1 MNGLAIGFDFEPL
14 LELLAMAALV
24 GAVPLVWWQWRHR
37 GDAAAKRLRALTVLA
52 TFLTF
57 DLILIGA
64 LTRLT
69 DSGLGCPDWPG
80 CYGSA
85 SPIGA
90 KAEILAAQTAMPTGP
105 VTHGKAWMEMLH
117 RYMAGGVGFLLVVL
131 AVVSWWVWWRGRRTG
146 EATPS
151 PWWAT
156 LSLVW
161 ILVQGFFGAWTVT
174 MKLFPAIVTTHLLLA
189 LGLLMLLA
197 WQAESYAPKP
207 LAWSAGLRRAFAAFT
222 VLAIA
227 QVALGGWV
235 STNYAVLACQ
245 DFPTC
250 QGQWLPPTDFEH
262 GFTLWRELGRGAH
275 GGWLPFE
282 ALTAIHL
289 AHRGGA
295 MIVFA
300 ALLAL
305 AWTLWR
311 QGGSR
316 TGGEGGNDGGGLEA
330 RRWARR
336 LLAVGAW
343 QLASGLSNVVLGWPL
358 VAALA
363 HTGGAAALLLM
374 CAIVL
379 ARLRAGTTRDVI
391 EPVPVRAGILTMGS
405 K

>member
-1 MNGLAIGFDFEPL
+1 MNGLALGFDFEPL
-14 LELLAMAALV
+14 LELLAVAALV
-24 GAVPLVWWQWRHR
+24 GAVPLLIWQWRHR
-37 GDAAAKRLRALTVLA
+37 HDSTARRLRALTVLA
-52 TFLTF
+52 AFLTF

-85 SPIGA
+85 SPLGA
-90 KAEILAAQTAMPTGP
+90 RDEIHAAQTAMPTGP

-131 AVVSWWVWWRGRRTG
+131 AVLSWTVWWRHRRASKAVG
-146 EATPS
+146 SSQGAAIS

-156 LSLVW
+156 VSLIW
-161 ILVQGFFGAWTVT
+161 ILVQGLFGAWTVT
-174 MKLFPAIVTTHLLLA
+174 MKLFPAIVTSHLLLA
-189 LGLLMLLA
+189 FGLLVLLA
-197 WQAESYAPKP
+197 WQAESYEPRP
-207 LAWSAGLRRAFAAFT
+207 LRWPAGLRAAIGGFT
-222 VLAIA
+222 LLVIA
-227 QVALGGWV
+227 QIALGGWV

-250 QGQWLPPTDFEH
+250 QGQWLPPTDFNH
-262 GFTLWRELGRGAH
+262 GFTLWRELGRGAQ
-275 GGWLPFE
+275 GGYLPFE

-289 AHRGGA
+289 AHRAGA
-295 MIVFA
+295 MIVFV

-305 AWTLWR
+305 AAALWR
-311 QGGSR
+311 QGASDPA
-316 TGGEGGNDGGGLEA
+316 GEG

-358 VAALA
+358 LAALA

-374 CAIVL
+374 CSIVL
-379 ARLRAGTTRDVI
+379 ARSRAGARTCVIETTRHSVGLMT
-391 EPVPVRAGILTMGS
+391 VSS

>member
-24 GAVPLVWWQWRHR
+24 GAVPLLAWQWRHR
-37 GDAAAKRLRALTVLA
+37 GDTAARRLRALTVLA

-131 AVVSWWVWWRGRRTG
+131 AGLSWWVWRRGRRTG

-156 LSLVW
+156 LSLAWV
-161 ILVQGFFGAWTVT
+161 LVQGLFGAWTVT
-174 MKLFPAIVTTHLLLA
+174 MKLFPAIVTLHLLLA

-197 WQAESYAPKP
+197 WQAESYAPRP
-207 LAWSAGLRRAFAAFT
+207 LRWPAGLRRAVLAFT
-222 VLAIA
+222 GLAIA

-250 QGQWLPPTDFEH
+250 QGQWLPPTDFQH

-275 GGWLPFE
+275 GDWLPFE

-289 AHRGGA
+289 AHRAGA
-295 MIVFA
+295 MVVFA

-305 AWTLWR
+305 AWALWR
-311 QGGSR
+311 QDGQSGPGGQGA
-316 TGGEGGNDGGGLEA
+316 GGEG

-336 LLAVGAW
+336 LLAVGGW

-374 CAIVL
+374 CAILL
-379 ARLRAGTTRDVI
+379 ARLRAGRSSTVI
-391 EPVPVRAGILTMGS
+391 EPAAQRAGLLTMGS

>member
-90 KAEILAAQTAMPTGP
+90 KAEILAAQAAMPTGP

-131 AVVSWWVWWRGRRTG
+131 AVLSWWVWSRGRRTG

-156 LSLVW
+156 LSLAWV
-161 ILVQGFFGAWTVT
+161 LVQGLFGAWTVT
-174 MKLFPAIVTTHLLLA
+174 MKLFPAIVTMHLLLA

-197 WQAESYAPKP
+197 GQAESYAPRP
-207 LAWSAGLRRAFAAFT
+207 LSWSPGLRRAFTGFT
-222 VLAIA
+222 VLAIV

-262 GFTLWRELGRGAH
+262 GFTLWREPGRGAH

-289 AHRGGA
+289 THRAGA

-305 AWTLWR
+305 AGAVWR
-311 QGGSR
+311 QGGAGD
-316 TGGEGGNDGGGLEA
+316 GGEGLEA

-379 ARLRAGTTRDVI
+379 ARLRAGTTRTVI
-391 EPVPVRAGILTMGS
+391 EPALQRAGLPTVS
-405 K
+405 LK

>member
-24 GAVPLVWWQWRHR
+24 GAVPLLAWQWRHR
-37 GDAAAKRLRALTVLA
+37 GDTAARRLRALTVLA

-131 AVVSWWVWWRGRRTG
+131 AGLSWWVWRRGRRTG

-156 LSLVW
+156 LSLAWV
-161 ILVQGFFGAWTVT
+161 LVQGLFGAWTVT
-174 MKLFPAIVTTHLLLA
+174 MKLFPAIVTLHLLLA

-207 LAWSAGLRRAFAAFT
+207 LPWPAGLRRAVLAFT
-222 VLAIA
+222 GLAIA

-250 QGQWLPPTDFEH
+250 QGQWLPPTDFQH

-275 GGWLPFE
+275 GDWLPFQ

-289 AHRGGA
+289 AHRAGA
-295 MIVFA
+295 MVVFA

-305 AWTLWR
+305 AWALWR
-311 QGGSR
+311 QDGQSGRGGQGA
-316 TGGEGGNDGGGLEA
+316 GGEG

-336 LLAVGAW
+336 LLAVGGW

-374 CAIVL
+374 CAILL
-379 ARLRAGTTRDVI
+379 ARLRAGRSSTVI
-391 EPVPVRAGILTMGS
+391 EPAAQRAGLLTMGS

>member
-24 GAVPLVWWQWRHR
+24 GAVPLLAWQWRHR
-37 GDAAAKRLRALTVLA
+37 GDTAARRLRALTVLA

-131 AVVSWWVWWRGRRTG
+131 AGLSWWVWWRGRRTG

-156 LSLVW
+156 LSLAWV
-161 ILVQGFFGAWTVT
+161 LVQGLFGAWTVT
-174 MKLFPAIVTTHLLLA
+174 MKLFPAIVTLHLLLA

-197 WQAESYAPKP
+197 WQAESYAPRP
-207 LAWSAGLRRAFAAFT
+207 LRWPAGLRRTVLAFT
-222 VLAIA
+222 GLAIA

-250 QGQWLPPTDFEH
+250 QGQWLPPTDFQH

-275 GGWLPFE
+275 GDWLPFE

-289 AHRGGA
+289 AHRAGA
-295 MIVFA
+295 MVVFA

-305 AWTLWR
+305 AWALWR
-311 QGGSR
+311 QDGQSGQGGQGA
-316 TGGEGGNDGGGLEA
+316 GGEG

-336 LLAVGAW
+336 LLAVGGW

-374 CAIVL
+374 CAILL
-379 ARLRAGTTRDVI
+379 ARLRAGRSSTVI
-391 EPVPVRAGILTMGS
+391 EPAAQRAGLLTMGS

>member
-24 GAVPLVWWQWRHR
+24 GAVPLLAWQWRHR
-37 GDAAAKRLRALTVLA
+37 GDTAARRLRALTVLA

-131 AVVSWWVWWRGRRTG
+131 AGLSWWVWWRGRRTG

-156 LSLVW
+156 LSLAWV
-161 ILVQGFFGAWTVT
+161 LVQGLFGAWTVT
-174 MKLFPAIVTTHLLLA
+174 MKLFPAIVTLHLLLA
-189 LGLLMLLA
+189 LGLPMLLA

-207 LAWSAGLRRAFAAFT
+207 LRWPAGLRRAVLAFT
-222 VLAIA
+222 GLAIA

-250 QGQWLPPTDFEH
+250 QGQWLPPTDFQH

-275 GGWLPFE
+275 GDWLPFE

-289 AHRGGA
+289 AHRAGA
-295 MIVFA
+295 MVVFA

-305 AWTLWR
+305 AWALWR
-311 QGGSR
+311 QDGQRGPGGQGA
-316 TGGEGGNDGGGLEA
+316 GGEG

-336 LLAVGAW
+336 LLAVGGW

-374 CAIVL
+374 CAILL
-379 ARLRAGTTRDVI
+379 ARLRAGRSSTVI
-391 EPVPVRAGILTMGS
+391 EPAAQRAGLLTMGS

>member
-24 GAVPLVWWQWRHR
+24 GAVPLLAWQWRHR
-37 GDAAAKRLRALTVLA
+37 GDTAARRLRALTVLA

-131 AVVSWWVWWRGRRTG
+131 AGLSWWVWRRGRRTG

-156 LSLVW
+156 LSLAWV
-161 ILVQGFFGAWTVT
+161 LVQGLFGAWTVT
-174 MKLFPAIVTTHLLLA
+174 MKLFPAIVTLHLLLA

-207 LAWSAGLRRAFAAFT
+207 LPWPAGP
-222 VLAIA
+222 
-227 QVALGGWV
+227 GSWV
-235 STNYAVLACQ
+235 
-245 DFPTC
+245 
-250 QGQWLPPTDFEH
+250 E
-262 GFTLWRELGRGAH
+262 
-275 GGWLPFE
+275 
-282 ALTAIHL
+282 
-289 AHRGGA
+289 
-295 MIVFA
+295 
-300 ALLAL
+300 
-305 AWTLWR
+305 
-311 QGGSR
+311 
-316 TGGEGGNDGGGLEA
+316 
-330 RRWARR
+330 
-336 LLAVGAW
+336 
-343 QLASGLSNVVLGWPL
+343 PL
-358 VAALA
+358 
-363 HTGGAAALLLM
+363 
-374 CAIVL
+374 
-379 ARLRAGTTRDVI
+379 
-391 EPVPVRAGILTMGS
+391 
-405 K
+405 

>member
-24 GAVPLVWWQWRHR
+24 GAVPLLAWQWRHR
-37 GDAAAKRLRALTVLA
+37 GDTAARRLRALTVLA

-131 AVVSWWVWWRGRRTG
+131 AGLSWWVWRRGRRTG

-156 LSLVW
+156 LSLAWV
-161 ILVQGFFGAWTVT
+161 LVQGLFGAWTVT
-174 MKLFPAIVTTHLLLA
+174 MKLFPAIVTLHLLLA

-207 LAWSAGLRRAFAAFT
+207 LRWPAGLRRAVLAFT
-222 VLAIA
+222 GLAIA

-250 QGQWLPPTDFEH
+250 QGQWLPPTDFRH

-275 GGWLPFE
+275 GDWLPFE

-289 AHRGGA
+289 AHRAGA
-295 MIVFA
+295 MVVFA

-305 AWTLWR
+305 AWALWR
-311 QGGSR
+311 QDGQSGSGGQGA
-316 TGGEGGNDGGGLEA
+316 GGEG

-336 LLAVGAW
+336 LLAVGGW

-374 CAIVL
+374 CAILL
-379 ARLRAGTTRDVI
+379 ARLRAGRSSTVI
-391 EPVPVRAGILTMGS
+391 EPAAQRAGLLTMGS

>member
-24 GAVPLVWWQWRHR
+24 GAVPLLAWQWRHR
-37 GDAAAKRLRALTVLA
+37 GDTAARRLRALTVLA

-131 AVVSWWVWWRGRRTG
+131 AGLSWWVWWRGRRTG

-156 LSLVW
+156 LSLAWV
-161 ILVQGFFGAWTVT
+161 LVQGLFGAWTVT
-174 MKLFPAIVTTHLLLA
+174 MKLFPAIVTLHLLLA

-207 LAWSAGLRRAFAAFT
+207 LHWPAGPRRAVQAFT
-222 VLAIA
+222 GLAIA

-250 QGQWLPPTDFEH
+250 QGQWLPPTDFQH

-275 GGWLPFE
+275 GDWLPFE

-289 AHRGGA
+289 AHRAGA
-295 MIVFA
+295 MVVFA

-305 AWTLWR
+305 AWALWR
-311 QGGSR
+311 QDGQSGQGGQGA
-316 TGGEGGNDGGGLEA
+316 GGEG

-336 LLAVGAW
+336 LLAVGGW

-374 CAIVL
+374 CAILL
-379 ARLRAGTTRDVI
+379 ARLRAGRSSTVI
-391 EPVPVRAGILTMGS
+391 EPAAQRAGLLTMGS

>member
-14 LELLAMAALV
+14 LELLAMAALI
-24 GAVPLVWWQWRHR
+24 GAVPLLAWQWRHR
-37 GDAAAKRLRALTVLA
+37 GDPAAKRLRALTLLA
-52 TFLTF
+52 AFLTF
-57 DLILIGA
+57 DLILVGA

-85 SPIGA
+85 SPLGA
-90 KAEILAAQTAMPTGP
+90 RDEIHAAQSAMPTGP
-105 VTHGKAWMEMLH
+105 VTHGKAWMEMVH

-131 AVVSWWVWWRGRRTG
+131 AALSWRLWRRGRREG
-146 EATPS
+146 AAAPS

-161 ILVQGFFGAWTVT
+161 VLVQGLFGAWTVT

-189 LGLLMLLA
+189 LGLRMLLA
-197 WQAESYAPKP
+197 WQAEAYEPRP
-207 LAWSAGLRRAFAAFT
+207 LRWPAGLRRAFAAFT
-222 VLAIA
+222 LLAIV

-250 QGQWLPPTDFEH
+250 QGQWLPPTDFDH
-262 GFTLWRELGRGAH
+262 GFTLWRELGRGAQ
-275 GGWLPFE
+275 GGFLPFE

-289 AHRGGA
+289 THRGGA
-295 MIVFA
+295 MIVLA
-300 ALLAL
+300 AMLAL
-305 AWTLWR
+305 AWALWR
-311 QGGSR
+311 H
-316 TGGEGGNDGGGLEA
+316 DGDDRRES

-336 LLAVGAW
+336 LLAAGAW

-363 HTGGAAALLLM
+363 HTGGAATLLLM
-374 CAIVL
+374 CSIVL
-379 ARLRAGTTRDVI
+379 ARLRAGT
-391 EPVPVRAGILTMGS
+391 LTVNL

>member
-24 GAVPLVWWQWRHR
+24 GAVPLLAWQWRHR
-37 GDAAAKRLRALTVLA
+37 GDTAARRLRALTVLA

-131 AVVSWWVWWRGRRTG
+131 AGLSWWVWWRGRRTG

-156 LSLVW
+156 LSLAWV
-161 ILVQGFFGAWTVT
+161 LVQGLFGAWTVT
-174 MKLFPAIVTTHLLLA
+174 MKLFPAIVTLHLLLA

-207 LAWSAGLRRAFAAFT
+207 LRWPAGLRRTVLAFT
-222 VLAIA
+222 GLAIA

-250 QGQWLPPTDFEH
+250 QGQWLPPTDFQH

-275 GGWLPFE
+275 GDWLPFE

-289 AHRGGA
+289 AHRAGA
-295 MIVFA
+295 MVVFA

-305 AWTLWR
+305 AWALWR
-311 QGGSR
+311 QDGQSGPGGQGA
-316 TGGEGGNDGGGLEA
+316 GGEG

-336 LLAVGAW
+336 LLAVGGW

-374 CAIVL
+374 CAILL
-379 ARLRAGTTRDVI
+379 ARLRAGRSSTVI
-391 EPVPVRAGILTMGS
+391 EPAAQRAGLLTMGS

>member
-24 GAVPLVWWQWRHR
+24 GAVPLVGWQWRHR

-117 RYMAGGVGFLLVVL
+117 RYMAGGVGFLLV
-131 AVVSWWVWWRGRRTG
+131 
-146 EATPS
+146 
-151 PWWAT
+151 
-156 LSLVW
+156 
-161 ILVQGFFGAWTVT
+161 QGFFGAWTVT
-174 MKLFPAIVTTHLLLA
+174 MKLFPAIVTAHLLLA

-207 LAWSAGLRRAFAAFT
+207 LAWPPGLRRAFAAFT

-305 AWTLWR
+305 AWALWR
-311 QGGSR
+311 QGGAQAS
-316 TGGEGGNDGGGLEA
+316 GQGGNGDRGGDGLDA

-336 LLAVGAW
+336 LLAVAAW

-358 VAALA
+358 LAALA

-374 CAIVL
+374 SAIVL
-379 ARLRAGTTRDVI
+379 ARLRAGRTMTVI

>member
-24 GAVPLVWWQWRHR
+24 GAVPLLAWQWRHR
-37 GDAAAKRLRALTVLA
+37 GDTAARRLRALTVLA

-131 AVVSWWVWWRGRRTG
+131 AGLSWWVWRRGRRTG

-156 LSLVW
+156 LSLAWV
-161 ILVQGFFGAWTVT
+161 LVQGLFGAWTVT
-174 MKLFPAIVTTHLLLA
+174 MKLFPAIVTLHLLLA

-207 LAWSAGLRRAFAAFT
+207 LRWPAGLRRAVLAFT
-222 VLAIA
+222 GLAIA

-250 QGQWLPPTDFEH
+250 QGQWLPPTDFQH

-275 GGWLPFE
+275 GDWLPFE

-289 AHRGGA
+289 AHRAGA
-295 MIVFA
+295 MVVFA

-305 AWTLWR
+305 AWALWR
-311 QGGSR
+311 QDGQRGPGGQGA
-316 TGGEGGNDGGGLEA
+316 GGEG

-336 LLAVGAW
+336 LLAVGGW

-374 CAIVL
+374 CAILL
-379 ARLRAGTTRDVI
+379 ARLRAGRSSTVI
-391 EPVPVRAGILTMGS
+391 EPAAQRAGLLTMGS

>member
-24 GAVPLVWWQWRHR
+24 GAVPLLAWQWRHR
-37 GDAAAKRLRALTVLA
+37 GDTAARRLRALTVLA

-131 AVVSWWVWWRGRRTG
+131 AGLSWWVWWRGRRTG

-156 LSLVW
+156 LSLAWV
-161 ILVQGFFGAWTVT
+161 LVQGLFGAWTVT
-174 MKLFPAIVTTHLLLA
+174 MKLFPAIVTLHLLLA

-207 LAWSAGLRRAFAAFT
+207 LRWPAGLRRAVLAFT
-222 VLAIA
+222 GLAIA

-250 QGQWLPPTDFEH
+250 QGQWLPPTDFQH

-275 GGWLPFE
+275 GDWLPFE

-289 AHRGGA
+289 AHRAGA
-295 MIVFA
+295 MVVFA

-305 AWTLWR
+305 AWALWR
-311 QGGSR
+311 QDGQSGPGGQGA
-316 TGGEGGNDGGGLEA
+316 GGEG

-336 LLAVGAW
+336 LLAVGGW

-374 CAIVL
+374 CAILL
-379 ARLRAGTTRDVI
+379 ARLRAGRSSTVI
-391 EPVPVRAGILTMGS
+391 EPAAQRAGLLTMGS

>member
-24 GAVPLVWWQWRHR
+24 GAVPLLAWQWRHR
-37 GDAAAKRLRALTVLA
+37 GDTAARRLRALTVLA

-131 AVVSWWVWWRGRRTG
+131 AGLSWWVWRRGRRTG

-156 LSLVW
+156 LSLAWV
-161 ILVQGFFGAWTVT
+161 LVQGLFGAWTVT
-174 MKLFPAIVTTHLLLA
+174 MKLFPAIVTLHLLLA

-207 LAWSAGLRRAFAAFT
+207 LRWPAGLRRAVLAFT
-222 VLAIA
+222 GLAIA

-250 QGQWLPPTDFEH
+250 QGQWLPPTDFQH

-275 GGWLPFE
+275 GDWLPFE

-289 AHRGGA
+289 AHRAGA
-295 MIVFA
+295 MVVFA

-305 AWTLWR
+305 AWALWR
-311 QGGSR
+311 QDGQSGPGGQGA
-316 TGGEGGNDGGGLEA
+316 GGEG

-336 LLAVGAW
+336 LLAVGGW

-374 CAIVL
+374 CAILL
-379 ARLRAGTTRDVI
+379 ARLRAGRSSTVI
-391 EPVPVRAGILTMGS
+391 EPAAQRAGLLTMGS

>member
-24 GAVPLVWWQWRHR
+24 GAVPLLAWQWRHR
-37 GDAAAKRLRALTVLA
+37 GDTAARRLRALTVLA

-131 AVVSWWVWWRGRRTG
+131 AGLSWWVWWRGRRTG

-156 LSLVW
+156 LSLAWV
-161 ILVQGFFGAWTVT
+161 LVQGLFGAWTVT
-174 MKLFPAIVTTHLLLA
+174 MKLFPAIVTLHLLLA

-207 LAWSAGLRRAFAAFT
+207 LRWPAGQRRAVLAFT
-222 VLAIA
+222 GLAIA

-250 QGQWLPPTDFEH
+250 QGQWLPPTDFQH

-275 GGWLPFE
+275 GDWLPFE

-289 AHRGGA
+289 AHRAGA
-295 MIVFA
+295 MVVFA

-305 AWTLWR
+305 AWALWR
-311 QGGSR
+311 QDGQSGPGGQGA
-316 TGGEGGNDGGGLEA
+316 GGEG

-336 LLAVGAW
+336 LLAVGGW

-374 CAIVL
+374 CAILL
-379 ARLRAGTTRDVI
+379 ARLRAGRSSTVI
-391 EPVPVRAGILTMGS
+391 EPAAPRAGLLTMGS

>member
-24 GAVPLVWWQWRHR
+24 GAVPLLAWQWRHR
-37 GDAAAKRLRALTVLA
+37 GDTAARRLRALTVLA

-131 AVVSWWVWWRGRRTG
+131 AGLSWWVWWRGRRTG

-156 LSLVW
+156 LSLAWV
-161 ILVQGFFGAWTVT
+161 LVQGLFGAWTVT
-174 MKLFPAIVTTHLLLA
+174 MKLFPAIVTLHLLLA

-197 WQAESYAPKP
+197 WQAESYAPRP
-207 LAWSAGLRRAFAAFT
+207 LRWPAGLRRAVQAFT
-222 VLAIA
+222 GLAIA

-250 QGQWLPPTDFEH
+250 QGQWLPPTDFQH

-275 GGWLPFE
+275 GDWLPFE

-289 AHRGGA
+289 AHRAGA
-295 MIVFA
+295 MVVFA

-305 AWTLWR
+305 AWALWR
-311 QGGSR
+311 QDGQSGPGGQGA
-316 TGGEGGNDGGGLEA
+316 GGEG

-336 LLAVGAW
+336 LLAVGGW

-374 CAIVL
+374 CAILL
-379 ARLRAGTTRDVI
+379 ARLRAGRSSTVI
-391 EPVPVRAGILTMGS
+391 EPAAQRAGLLTMGS